1 MVYICKTRG
10 NFKPNNAAPRNL
22 MGLNEFW
29 DPLKVIK
36 TSIFLKF
43 GAKWQIFGAVVDLIF
58 FQILLTNFGG
68 R

>member
-1 MVYICKTRG
+1 MR
-10 NFKPNNAAPRNL
+10 ALRNL